1 MTPPVRTY
9 AEVQVSFVALERPT
23 KPTRRTVR
31 VSSGSKTQSK
41 EKR

>member
-9 AEVQVSFVALERPT
+9 AEVHASYVPLERPT

-31 VSSGSKTQSK
+31 VSSGSKTQSE